1 MMAAPNDAGLCV
13 RDAVER
19 LLAADEM
26 GPLDE
31 LASVLL
37 FVSGAIAQ
45 TRRRCES
52 SNVKAVDLHA
62 IDDAF
67 SRSIK
72 LTREVRERLQAR
84 RGRGEYASLSH
95 AARDV
100 VGRLQG
106 MLPDGV
112 RLSLRC
118 PLGPAIVAADRAE
131 LRRLLVGLLEAA
143 LDAVGT
149 EGSIAL
155 DVTEVATAARG
166 AARRSVRIEV
176 RCSAVVA
183 ADDERIAAAVR
194 PRLRSLDGGIDVRE
208 PLRGGTEISVR
219 VPCAC

>member
-1 MMAAPNDAGLCV
+1 MAARNEGGFCV
-13 RDAVER
+13 RDAVET

-37 FVSGAIAQ
+37 LVSGAIAQ
-45 TRRRCES
+45 ARRRSES
-52 SNVKAVDLHA
+52 ADVKTVELHA

-67 SRSIK
+67 SRSVK
-72 LTREVRERLQAR
+72 LTREVRERVQAR
-84 RGRGEYASLSH
+84 RGHGEYASMSH

-106 MLPDGV
+106 LLPDGV
-112 RLSLRC
+112 RPSLRC
-118 PLGPAIVAADRAE
+118 PLGPAIVAADGAE
-131 LRRLLVGLLEAA
+131 LRRLLVGLLEAT

-155 DVTEVATAARG
+155 DVTEVATPARG
-166 AARRSVRIEV
+166 AARRSVGIDV

-183 ADDERIAAAVR
+183 ANDEHLAAAVR
-194 PRLRSLDGGIDVRE
+194 PLLRALDGGMELRE